1 MNPRRR
7 RKNQSESAPTQ
18 PDYLEGFLAE
28 PADVGTSDADAD
40 ADVAAVAKAD
50 ADRAAEQVR
59 ISQFV
64 RTEEVF
70 DRNAPRPSVRD
81 TPR

>member
-1 MNPRRR
+1 MSPRRR
-7 RKNQSESAPTQ
+7 RKNQIEVTPMQ
-18 PDYLEGFLAE
+18 PDYLEGFLAG
-28 PADVGTSDADAD
+28 PADVGTSDAD
-40 ADVAAVAKAD
+40 VAAVAKTD

-64 RTEEVF
+64 KTEEVF